1 MQEEMPVRLRADPER
16 VRVSVRRV
24 YEKNPYHSDDPS
36 LEIRIESRADP
47 SLFLKRRW
55 IGTRPFDAIFAL
67 IALIEDASSIIEG
80 IDLCVSRIDRGFDH
94 PFGRMCSCI
103 DEFRMPESEEE
114 ECDP

>member
-24 YEKNPYHSDDPS
+24 YENCPCCPNNPS

-47 SLFLKRRW
+47 SLFLERTV
-55 IGTRPFDAIFAL
+55 GTRRLDAD
-67 IALIEDASSIIEG
+67 IALLHLVEDASKIIDG
-80 IDLCVSRIDRGFDH
+80 IDLVVSRIDRGFDH

-103 DEFRMPESEEE
+103 DEFRMPGSKEE
-114 ECDP
+114 DDDL

>member
-1 MQEEMPVRLRADPER
+1 MHEEMPVRLRADPER

-24 YEKNPYHSDDPS
+24 YKKCPCCSNDPS

-47 SLFLKRRW
+47 SLFLKRTV
-55 IGTRPFDAIFAL
+55 GTRPFDGISAL
-67 IALIEDASSIIEG
+67 INLIEDASKIIDG
-80 IDLCVSRIDRGFDH
+80 IDLVVSRTDRGFDH

-114 ECDP
+114 DDDL